1 MLTEL
6 FRTADKLSKDGC
18 RARYIIRQNFD
29 ILMVEFE
36 SLYGESYM
44 EYYKKYPEIPKDLY
58 AESSEYEGMSEG
70 SVFLSRLQEGGKYKP
85 FRTEQICEL
94 WKN

>member
-1 MLTEL
+1 MLVEL
-6 FRTADKLSKDGC
+6 FRTADKLSEDGC
-18 RARYIIRQNFD
+18 RARYVLRQNFD

-44 EYYKKYPEIPKDLY
+44 EYYKKYPDIPKDFY

-70 SVFLSRLQEGGKYKP
+70 SVFLSRLQNGEKYKP
-85 FRTEQICEL
+85 FRKEQFYGL
-94 WKN
+94 PKD